1 MSLIEELKEN
11 FINIIEKNNLKHE
24 DIEIK
29 TCPSSPH
36 EKEILIEADFKGN
49 KGQAF
54 STGAINFQGKIKDIL
69 NIDLNTS
76 ENRALFIVCTNAVLK
91 HLNLIEGTVHCNE
104 KEVKRC
110 AQKIADSF
118 SRRYG
123 MFLTIGMIGL
133 QPTIAEAL
141 IKKIGKENIRICD
154 NKNKDKNFYD
164 VLIEDEKNMNNIVAG
179 SFLTLANGNAIV
191 DGKIDEII
199 KTFKEDNKSRI
210 VIFYGVTIASAQ
222 KLLGLKRI
230 CFESH

>member
-1 MSLIEELKEN
+1 MIEELKEN
-11 FINIIEKNNLKHE
+11 FINIVEKNSLQHE
-24 DIEIK
+24 NIEVK
-29 TCPSSPH
+29 THLSSPH
-36 EKEILIEADFKGN
+36 GEETLIEADFKGN

-54 STGAINFQGKIKDIL
+54 STGAINFQGKIEDIL

-76 ENRALFIVCTNAVLK
+76 ENRALFIACTNAVLK
-91 HLNLIEGTVHCNE
+91 HLNLIEGTVHCNG
-104 KEVKRC
+104 KEAKRC
-110 AQKIADSF
+110 AQRIAYGF

-123 MFLTIGMIGL
+123 MFLTVGMVGL
-133 QPTIAEAL
+133 QPIIAEAL

-154 NKNKDKNFYD
+154 GKNKDKNFYG
-164 VLIEDEKNMNNIVAG
+164 VLIEDERNMKDIVAG
-179 SFLTLANGNAIV
+179 SFLTLANGNAIA

>member
-1 MSLIEELKEN
+1 MSLTEELKEN
-11 FINIIEKNNLKHE
+11 FINIVEENNLEHE

-29 TCPSSPH
+29 TCLSSPH

-54 STGAINFQGKIKDIL
+54 STDAINFQGKIKDIL
-69 NIDLNTS
+69 NMDLNTS
-76 ENRALFIVCTNAVLK
+76 KNRALFIVCANAVLK
-91 HLNLIEGTVHCNE
+91 YLNLIEGTIHCNE
-104 KEVKRC
+104 KEAKKC
-110 AQKIADSF
+110 AQKISNTF

-123 MFLTIGMIGL
+123 MFLTVGMVGL
-133 QPTIAEAL
+133 QPIIAEAL

-154 NKNKDKNFYD
+154 KDNANKNFYD
-164 VLIEDEKNMNNIVAG
+164 VLIEDEKNMKNIVAG
-179 SFLTLANGNAIV
+179 SFLTLAKGNAIV

-199 KTFKEDNKSRI
+199 KTFQEDNKSRI

-222 KLLGLKRI
+222 KLLALKRI

>member
-1 MSLIEELKEN
+1 MSLIKELKEN

-29 TCPSSPH
+29 TCPSSLH

-54 STGAINFQGKIKDIL
+54 VTDAINFQGKIKDIL
-69 NIDLNTS
+69 NMDLNTS
-76 ENRALFIVCTNAVLK
+76 ENRALFIVCTNAVLRY
-91 HLNLIEGTVHCNE
+91 LNLIERTIHCNE
-104 KEVKRC
+104 KEAKRC
-110 AQKIADSF
+110 AQKISNSF

-123 MFLTIGMIGL
+123 MFLTVGMIGL
-133 QPTIAEAL
+133 QPIIAEAL

-154 NKNKDKNFYD
+154 KDNANRNFYD
-164 VLIEDEKNMNNIVAG
+164 VLIEDEKNMKNIVAG
-179 SFLTLANGNAIV
+179 SFLTLAKGNVII

-199 KTFKEDNKSRI
+199 KIFQEDNKSRI

>member
-1 MSLIEELKEN
+1 MIEELKEN
-11 FINIIEKNNLKHE
+11 FINIVEENNLKHE

-36 EKEILIEADFKGN
+36 EKEVLIEADFKRS

-54 STGAINFQGKIKDIL
+54 SADAISFQGKIKNIL

-76 ENRALFIVCTNAVLK
+76 KNRALFIASTNAVLRY
-91 HLNLIEGTVHCNE
+91 LNLIQGTVHCNVVE
-104 KEVKRC
+104 EAKRC
-110 AQKIADSF
+110 AQKMADSF

-123 MFLTIGMIGL
+123 MFLTIGMVGF
-133 QPTIAEAL
+133 QPFVAEAL

-154 NKNKDKNFYD
+154 NTNKDKNFYD
-164 VLIEDEKNMNNIVAG
+164 VVIEDEKNMKNIVAG
-179 SFLTLANGNAIV
+179 SFLTLATGNTII

-210 VIFYGVTIASAQ
+210 VVFYGVTIASTQ

>member
-1 MSLIEELKEN
+1 MSMIEELKEN
-11 FINIIEKNNLKHE
+11 FINIIEENNLKHE

-29 TCPSSPH
+29 TCLSSPH

-54 STGAINFQGKIKDIL
+54 TEEGLEIQGKIDDIL

-76 ENRALFIVCTNAVLK
+76 KNRALFIASINAVLRY
-91 HLNLIEGTVHCNE
+91 LNLLQGTVHCNVE
-104 KEVKRC
+104 EAKRC
-110 AQKIADSF
+110 AQKMADSF

-123 MFLTIGMIGL
+123 MFLTIGMVGF
-133 QPTIAEAL
+133 QPFIAEAL

-154 NKNKDKNFYD
+154 KNNANKNFYD
-164 VLIEDEKNMNNIVAG
+164 VLIEDEKNMKNIVAG
-179 SFLTLANGNAIV
+179 SFLTLAKGNAIV

-210 VIFYGVTIASAQ
+210 VIFYGVTIASTQ

>member
-11 FINIIEKNNLKHE
+11 FINIVEENNLKHE
-24 DIEIK
+24 NIEIK

-54 STGAINFQGKIKDIL
+54 TEEGLEIQGKIDDIL

-76 ENRALFIVCTNAVLK
+76 KNRALFIASTNAVLRY
-91 HLNLIEGTVHCNE
+91 LNLIQGTVHCNVE
-104 KEVKRC
+104 EAKRC
-110 AQKIADSF
+110 AQKMADSF

-123 MFLTIGMIGL
+123 MFLTIGMVGL
-133 QPTIAEAL
+133 QPIIAEAL

-154 NKNKDKNFYD
+154 KDNANRNFYD
-164 VLIEDEKNMNNIVAG
+164 VLIEDEKNMKNIVAG
-179 SFLTLANGNAIV
+179 SFLTLAKGNAIV

-210 VIFYGVTIASAQ
+210 VVFYGVTIASAQ